1 VLPPLLFV
9 GRRQGQDQA
18 LLRKAGIQQE
28 RGSGREEGKGRRWRT
43 GRGER
48 KEDMQQKRKDREDG
62 E

>member
-1 VLPPLLFV
+1 MLPPLLFAWKKT
-9 GRRQGQDQA
+9 GQDQT

-28 RGSGREEGKGRRWRT
+28 RGSGREEGKGRRWWT

-48 KEDMQQKRKDREDG
+48 KEDMQQKRKDREAG